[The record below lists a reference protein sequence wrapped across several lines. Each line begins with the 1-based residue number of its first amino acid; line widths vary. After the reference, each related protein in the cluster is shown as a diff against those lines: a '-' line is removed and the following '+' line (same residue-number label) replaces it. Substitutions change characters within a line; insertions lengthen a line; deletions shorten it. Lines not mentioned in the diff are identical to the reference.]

1 MDSTFQS
8 YRRAAAEQT
17 NHKARTGDHGRDDR
31 ATGSVPVYCPIEM
44 RRFCVPVTP
53 QRWRIGLAVCILALA
68 ACKTAPIPAPVAPAE
83 TNSEKVTD
91 EASKTLPPDLFK
103 EMPIYPGA
111 RIEHVRKP
119 TRMMRE
125 ILFSTDAE
133 LSAIVA
139 YYKEQLKKN
148 NFEVSSTVIMRARKT
163 WSCSFEKSG
172 RPGNIMLYPSE
183 QDKSRMTIA
192 VMYELP
198 TKNDLFF
205 EPEEDFDVL
214 GPGEIVQPP
223 PNPSEKAMRK

>member
-1 MDSTFQS
+1 M
-8 YRRAAAEQT
+8 
-17 NHKARTGDHGRDDR
+17 
-31 ATGSVPVYCPIEM
+31 
-44 RRFCVPVTP
+44 
-53 QRWRIGLAVCILALA
+53 CILALA
-68 ACKTAPIPAPVAPAE
+68 ACKTAPANPPVSPAE
-83 TNSEKVTD
+83 TDSKKVAD
-91 EASKTLPPDLFK
+91 EASKKLPPDLYK

-148 NFEVSSTVIMRARKT
+148 NFEVSSTVIVRARKT

-183 QDKSRMTIA
+183 QDQSRMTIA

-198 TKNDLFF
+198 QKRNDLLF
-205 EPEEDFDVL
+205 EPQEDFDVL
-214 GPGEIVQPP
+214 GPGEIVPP
-223 PNPSEKAMRK
+223 PPKR